1 MEPPAGHALEGIAR
15 GYAGKPVLSQI
26 VIQIQ
31 VKFLRDGM
39 SMVILGKAAQ
49 QTAVNQVP
57 AKRRGQVLQQTVL
70 ILPAKVE
77 IGLIVEGSIPV
88 PHEMVA

>member
-1 MEPPAGHALEGIAR
+1 
-15 GYAGKPVLSQI
+15 
-26 VIQIQ
+26 
-31 VKFLRDGM
+31 M
-39 SMVILGKAAQ
+39 SMVILGKVAQ

-77 IGLIVEGSIPV
+77 IGLIVEGNIPV